1 MRQRTRSIWAVLAAG
16 ALAVLGLAAV
26 PSAAFAAAPY
36 ETNGTVSNVKFV
48 ETTITDG
55 KLSELTGEWSLP
67 NNPTKPA
74 GFTLALPK
82 ELQGRSET
90 FDLKATDTGES
101 MGTCVVSA
109 TTLDC
114 SVDDD
119 YITKNPRNLRGTF
132 TFWASTQ
139 VGNSEEVVKD
149 FTFTDVEGK
158 TTVTVK
164 PNKCTE
170 RCEFTGWS
178 GQKFGSYDQV
188 NNAVWWYIEIP
199 APVGG
204 MTAGE
209 EIVVTDTPGDGQK
222 LEDDS
227 DFIVQETSTVMEHE
241 SGRSYPDGWSET
253 DRSRIKVTNG
263 PPHTA
268 TWTAEQGKYYRIQ
281 MKLAASSND
290 TTVGNTTT
298 YTNDATIK
306 VGSKDL
312 VEVSNVV
319 KKQGGSGTG
328 IGDNVGTFTINKKV
342 TGDAIVSADTEFT
355 VHYVV
360 TSSTGTVLADA
371 DATVS
376 ATKSFTSEEY
386 PTGAKVK
393 LSEAKPKDSASVTW
407 AAPVFDKAEFA
418 LEGGTN
424 TVVALTNTASLETG
438 VFKAKKVLSGTGASL
453 IPADA
458 EFTVKY
464 NYPAGDAFPA
474 GAGELKLRADGT
486 EVTSP
491 KLPVGAVL
499 KLSEV
504 APAAVDGATWGKAKF
519 NKDTVT
525 IAKDETVEVTLEN
538 PITTVPPTTAPP
550 TTPET
555 TTPVEST
562 PVESTPATTPST
574 PPLAN
579 TGASVGIGVGVAV
592 LLLVGGLLTVGS
604 SRRRARH

>member
-55 KLSELTGEWSLP
+55 KKSELTGEWSLP

-74 GFTLALPK
+74 GFTLALPV
-82 ELQGRSET
+82 ELQGLAET
-90 FDLKATDTGES
+90 FDLKATDTGKP
-101 MGTCVVSA
+101 MGKCVVTK

-114 SVDDD
+114 SVNDD
-119 YITKNPRNLRGTF
+119 YIDTNPRNLRGTF

-139 VGNSEEVVKD
+139 LNNSEEEVKD
-149 FTFTDVEGK
+149 FTFKNVEGK

-164 PNKCTE
+164 PDKCTE

-178 GQKFGSYDQV
+178 GQKFGDYDKV
-188 NNAVWWYIEIP
+188 NNDVWWYIEIP

-209 EIVVTDTPGDGQK
+209 EIVVTDTPGDGQELK
-222 LEDDS
+222 ADS
-227 DFIVQETSTVMEHE
+227 DFVVQETSTVKEHE

-253 DRSRIKVTNG
+253 DRSRVSFDDG
-263 PPHTA
+263 PPYTA
-268 TWTAEQGKYYRIQ
+268 KWTAEQGKYYRIQ

-290 TTVGNTTT
+290 STEGNTTT
-298 YTNDATIK
+298 YTNKATIK
-306 VGSKDL
+306 VGSKD
-312 VEVSNVV
+312 VIEVSNVV

-376 ATKSFTSEEY
+376 ATKSFKSEEY

-407 AAPVFDKAEFA
+407 AAPVFDKAEFE
-418 LEGGTN
+418 LKGGTN

-438 VFKAKKVLSGTGASL
+438 FFKAKKVLSGTGASL

-504 APAAVDGATWGKAKF
+504 APATVDGATWGKAKF

-525 IAKDETVEVTLEN
+525 IAKGETVEVTLEN

-555 TTPVEST
+555 TPATTPVD
-562 PVESTPATTPST
+562 STPATTPTT

-592 LLLVGGLLTVGS
+592 LLLVGGLLTVGF